1 MNKSLR
7 RFLLIGVVLYIGFLA
22 WFFWGIKPGMDT
34 KWSPSSMYNEVGDC
48 SSTTTTTPPAAD
60 QVFDA
65 KTAVPMKS
73 VTARRKSFRARR
85 SSSRSV
91 MAMARSS
98 YSRLLSPNASSY
110 RFSSSGV
117 MHMTSSAQFRS
128 FGAEGLMYV
137 TMPQYLKRTNNAVAT
152 PLQVVYPYVPI
163 PLDEQASSAEKTATE
178 NAVVAPFYPVAQ

>member
-1 MNKSLR
+1 M
-7 RFLLIGVVLYIGFLA
+7 LIGVVLYIGFLA

-48 SSTTTTTPPAAD
+48 SSTTTSTPPAAD

-73 VTARRKSFRARR
+73 VTARRRSFRARR

-117 MHMTSSAQFRS
+117 IHRLSSD
-128 FGAEGLMYV
+128 L
-137 TMPQYLKRTNNAVAT
+137 L
-152 PLQVVYPYVPI
+152 
-163 PLDEQASSAEKTATE
+163 EQR
-178 NAVVAPFYPVAQ
+178 V